1 MDSTAT
7 AWDTLA
13 EQIRNLAKDLNIH
26 HCSAIGDP
34 QKLPSA
40 DQLIKELTERRR
52 QGQFVDN
59 RSKLA
64 PCTIPQHAIDVL
76 RDVLIGL
83 SAIKECDTQAPAIPL
98 PVRKKMTA
106 IAERRKL
113 RNFREPRGNR
123 QNVTEH
129 QLPTPD
135 ATQER

>member
-1 MDSTAT
+1 MDSAAT
-7 AWDTLA
+7 AWDVLA

-34 QKLPSA
+34 QKLPNA
-40 DQLIKELTERRR
+40 DQLIKELAERRR
-52 QGQFVDN
+52 QGQFINN

-83 SAIKECDTQAPAIPL
+83 SAIKEYNTQKHAIPL
-98 PVRKKMTA
+98 PVRKKMAT

-113 RNFREPRGNR
+113 RNFRELRGNR

-129 QLPTPD
+129 QLPAPD